1 MLRDAAERRWQSARV
16 DTGTF
21 VIALQSAPL
30 APNGD
35 ALAIYIEGDGFA
47 WVSRGRPSSDPT
59 PKNPVALRLALED
72 STAAVVYVAR
82 PCQYTEGKARKGCDV
97 RYWTTHRLAEEV
109 IAALD
114 VAIDHA
120 KAHHGAV
127 EIELIGYSGG
137 GAAAVLLAA
146 RRADVRLLV
155 TIAANLDT
163 RMWTDLHGVTPL
175 LGSLNPLDHVAD
187 VRGVPQV
194 HFAGGDDDIVPPA
207 IAQRFVAAL
216 GPGGRAT
223 VRVRPD
229 LDHDCCWWRGWNEA
243 IAGIRATFAGS
254 GAPRLR
260 E

>member
-1 MLRDAAERRWQSARV
+1 MLNDAAKRGWQTVRV

-21 VIALQSAPL
+21 VISTQSAPL
-30 APNGD
+30 APDGD

-47 WVSRGRPSSDPT
+47 WVNRGRPSSDPT
-59 PKNPVALRLALED
+59 PINPVALRLALED
-72 STAAVVYVAR
+72 TAAGIVYVAR
-82 PCQYTEGKARKGCDV
+82 PCQYTEGEARKGCDV

-114 VAIDHA
+114 AAIDHV
-120 KAHHGAV
+120 KARHGAGG
-127 EIELIGYSGG
+127 IELIGYSGG

-175 LGSLNPLDHVAD
+175 LGSLNPLDHVAA

-194 HFAGGDDDIVPPA
+194 HFAGGDDDTVPPA

-229 LDHDCCWWRGWNEA
+229 FDHACCWWRGWNET
-243 IAGIRATFAGS
+243 IAGVRATFAKS
-254 GAPRLR
+254 RASRLR